1 MTVFEL
7 SGVLYRGA
15 SKKLVILWSTTN
27 GSKTVKIKVVRN
39 WSPHILL
46 TFSLFAVRVIK
57 PFNSATDCTRSG
69 TIRYTTA
76 FLQSAVVGLTFN
88 FTPSVR
94 VLFILTPDILYK
106 SFQHCLSFILNW
118 SKPPST
124 GLSPSRNQNV
134 SIVCH
139 LPRAAFKTGARPAV
153 FTALLEKA

>member
-1 MTVFEL
+1 M
-7 SGVLYRGA
+7 
-15 SKKLVILWSTTN
+15 ILWSTTN

-69 TIRYTTA
+69 TSRYTTA

-94 VLFILTPDILYK
+94 VFFILTPDILYK

-118 SKPPST
+118 LKPPST
-124 GLSPSRNQNV
+124 GPSPSRNQNV

-139 LPRAAFKTGARPAV
+139 LPRAAFKTSARPAV